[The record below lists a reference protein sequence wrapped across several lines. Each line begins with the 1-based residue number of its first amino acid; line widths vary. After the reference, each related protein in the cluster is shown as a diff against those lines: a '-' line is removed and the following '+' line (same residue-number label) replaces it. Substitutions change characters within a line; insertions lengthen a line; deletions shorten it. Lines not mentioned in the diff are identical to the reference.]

1 MQTAKPE
8 VKQYFASSSLP
19 CNNNPMF
26 VPPPDFKPTSAMG
39 NRVVRIEDAD
49 KMMLTKYSKEQPR
62 FCHSS

>member
-8 VKQYFASSSLP
+8 VKQYFASGSLP

-49 KMMLTKYSKEQPR
+49 KIMLTK
-62 FCHSS
+62 